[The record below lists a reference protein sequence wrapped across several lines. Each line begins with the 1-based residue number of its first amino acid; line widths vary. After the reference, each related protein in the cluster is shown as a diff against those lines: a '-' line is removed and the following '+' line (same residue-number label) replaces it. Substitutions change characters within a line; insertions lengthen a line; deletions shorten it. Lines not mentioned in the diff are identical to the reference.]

1 MYTIVRANEKWGVYT
16 IEADGYTILNVSA
29 YALACRFLV
38 WRFCDDQAWFYG
50 ACNTM
55 EEALDIATQV
65 SGHVT
70 QIND

>member
-1 MYTIVRANEKWGVYT
+1 MYTIVRGNEKWGVYT
-16 IEADGYTILNVSA
+16 IEADGYTILNVPT
-29 YALACRFLV
+29 YALTCRILV

-50 ACNTM
+50 AYDTM
-55 EEALDIATQV
+55 KEAVNVAEKV

>member
-1 MYTIVRANEKWGVYT
+1 MYTIIRGNETWGVYT
-16 IEADGYTILNVSA
+16 IEADGYTILNVYT

-50 ACNTM
+50 AYNNM
-55 EEALDIATQV
+55 EDATAVAKQV
-65 SGHVT
+65 GGHVT